1 MMGGGDYLFAYG
13 TLRKNFPLDDISGLK
28 NELFFMGKG
37 FVQASMYD
45 LGSYPGAV
53 KKNESDVIAGDVF
66 FIQNP
71 ERILT
76 LLDTY
81 EGSEFKR
88 EKESICMQDGTKIDA
103 WIYWYSLEVKEKEK
117 IKQGDYVS
125 YLESKLKPGD
135 ARLSGFRQVLVSRI
149 KLCKV
154 RWRPADT

>member
-13 TLRKNFPLDDISGLK
+13 TLRKNFPLDDISGVK

-117 IKQGDYVS
+117 IKQGD
-125 YLESKLKPGD
+125 
-135 ARLSGFRQVLVSRI
+135 
-149 KLCKV
+149 
-154 RWRPADT
+154 